1 MKIIKITILMLLYM
15 INGNLFADQ
24 KQNTLMTF
32 NNLNEAITLAKQ
44 LNKHVIIDFYT
55 DWCVPCKRMDQE
67 VLKNPKTA
75 EALGD
80 RFILAQINAEKN
92 EGIGLAQKFQ
102 IQAYPTFIVV
112 DKNQIEVGRLT
123 GAQPINL
130 FIENVNKT
138 IDNSRTNEQ
147 IIKRYEANERSP
159 ELINDYVLLQMKKGD
174 EENGFKIID
183 DYYSGLS
190 ASEKMSSANWFI
202 FNRYTIDR
210 HHQRIKDLF
219 NKQDQYR
226 QSLGNEAI
234 DEFFIKMIRRDLM
247 HFVTSNADFTT
258 ETANQLFNSVKQFID
273 EARISKHPEIVP
285 LFKIANARKNN
296 MDKSAFLD
304 LLNVELPNLSTI
316 QVLLQ
321 IEKFKPDHGKDS
333 VLVNQ
338 KQIDLL
344 EKYIPQQASYSQRKL
359 NYLLAVLKNVGN
371 ANGVSFNHFPVEEAL
386 KKAAVKKQLIFI
398 DVYATWCGPCK
409 ELDAQVFSQ
418 AKVGDFINS
427 NFIPIKLDGE
437 SAEGKIILKKYGINA
452 YPTLLV
458 LDSSGKEITRI
469 VGVLTADQ
477 LIEKLRFK

>member
-1 MKIIKITILMLLYM
+1 MLLFM
-15 INGNLFADQ
+15 INGNLFADH
-24 KQNTLMTF
+24 KQNTLVTF

-112 DKNQIEVGRLT
+112 DKNQLEVGRLT

-138 IDNSRTNEQ
+138 IDNSRSNDQ
-147 IIKRYEANERSP
+147 IIKRYESNERSP
-159 ELINDYVLLQMKKGD
+159 ELVNDYVLLLMKKGD
-174 EENGFKIID
+174 ENKGFQIIEQ
-183 DYYSGLS
+183 YYNGLS
-190 ASEKMSSANWFI
+190 ATEKMNPANWFI

-210 HHQRIKDLF
+210 HHPRVKDLF
-219 NKQDQYR
+219 KNQDLYR
-226 QSLGNEAI
+226 QSLSNEAI
-234 DEFFIKMIRRDLM
+234 DEFFIKMIRKDLM
-247 HFVTSNADFTT
+247 YFVTSNADFST
-258 ETANQLFNSVKQFID
+258 EPANQLFNSVKQFID
-273 EARISKHPEIVP
+273 EARISNHSEIVP
-285 LFKIANARKNN
+285 LFKIASARKNN
-296 MDKSAFLD
+296 MDKTAFLD

-333 VLVNQ
+333 SIVNQ
-338 KQIDLL
+338 KQIELL
-344 EKYIPQQASYSQRKL
+344 EKYIPQQATYSQKKL

-371 ANGVSFNHFPVEEAL
+371 TAGVSFNHFTIEEAL
-386 KKAAVKKQLIFI
+386 RKAAINKQLIFI
-398 DVYATWCGPCK
+398 DIYATWCGPCK

-427 NFIPIKLDGE
+427 KFIPLKIDGE
-437 SAEGKIILKKYGINA
+437 SEDGKVFLKKYGVNA

-458 LDSSGKEITRI
+458 LDSTGKEITRI
-469 VGVLTADQ
+469 VGFLTADQ
-477 LIEKLRFK
+477 LIEKLSFN